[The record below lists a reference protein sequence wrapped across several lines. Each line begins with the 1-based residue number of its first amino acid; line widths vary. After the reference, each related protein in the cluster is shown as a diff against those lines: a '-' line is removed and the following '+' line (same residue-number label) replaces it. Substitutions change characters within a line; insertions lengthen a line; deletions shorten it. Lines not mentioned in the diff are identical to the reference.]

1 MEAFDQGSGDID
13 RTLPGLS
20 PPIGIW
26 TGCLDKSGFTDKT
39 AKTGFTFLS
48 DVKTYRFGSKF

>member
-26 TGCLDKSGFTDKT
+26 TGCLDKSGFTGNWVKRQ
-39 AKTGFTFLS
+39 KRVSLFFLM
-48 DVKTYRFGSKF
+48 